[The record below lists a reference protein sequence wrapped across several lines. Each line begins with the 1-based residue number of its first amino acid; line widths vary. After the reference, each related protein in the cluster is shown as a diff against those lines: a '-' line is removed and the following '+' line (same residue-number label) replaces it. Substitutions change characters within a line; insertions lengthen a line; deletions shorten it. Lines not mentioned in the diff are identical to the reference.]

1 MNKIIAIAI
10 MVSAVLSAGTMV
22 YISSTKAIE
31 GDVQA
36 ELNFKQCHEMHM
48 HAYNTQPYEAFDA
61 CTLIM
66 QGKAVF

>member
-1 MNKIIAIAI
+1 MEKFIAVVI
-10 MVSAVLSAGTMV
+10 MVSAIMSAGTMV

-31 GDVQA
+31 GDAHA
-36 ELNFKQCHEMHM
+36 ELNFKQCHEMHQ